1 MSVNIRVSQI
11 KTNDV
16 KIDLGHFKTKI
27 LKCRDYNI
35 IVSKLWILSLK
46 ICGVIQRK
54 MLKNQS

>member
-35 IVSKLWILSLK
+35 IVSKLWILK